1 MNIQIIKTFII
12 AYSLVQLI
20 FVYFFNLPA
29 LITGA
34 NDLIIEY
41 YYKNGLFNYFLDLI
55 IYAVYISIAYFII
68 KLFKIINFKLL
79 IVILTTIF
87 LSTFFMIYFT
97 SYPKNKS
104 FFSRWFHKTR
114 FKSVFYDTIIISI
127 TYLVYNYLYNYIN

>member
-20 FVYFFNLPA
+20 FVYFLDLPS
-29 LITGA
+29 LITSA
-34 NDLIIEY
+34 NSLIYEY

-68 KLFKIINFKLL
+68 TFFNIVNFKIL
-79 IVILTTIF
+79 IVILTTF
-87 LSTFFMIYFT
+87 SLSTFFMIFFT

-104 FFSRWFHKTR
+104 FFSRWFYKTR
-114 FKSVFYDTIIISI
+114 FKSVFYDCIIISI
-127 TYLVYNYLYNYIN
+127 TYLAYIYLYKYIN